1 MRLVQDRVILVTFG
15 RQSKCLFMLLS
26 DYQSWRKTID
36 KNEYVLITHTD
47 MDAADLE
54 FMNRSN
60 AIIDRLERE
69 VDEVE
74 QRLVDRMKQRKRA

>member
-1 MRLVQDRVILVTFG
+1 M
-15 RQSKCLFMLLS
+15 S
-26 DYQSWRKTID
+26 DYHSWRKTID
-36 KNEYVLITHTD
+36 PKEYVLITHTD
-47 MDAADLE
+47 MDASDLE

-74 QRLVDRMKQRKRA
+74 QRVIDRMKQKRRA